1 MHPLGDEMIISPD
14 LIPSILHCL
23 LQTVHK
29 PLIFPRGNIY
39 LNTTQENPSLS
50 SSRKFIKD
58 LQLEQAHKAS
68 FRNREQI
75 EQSKQCGCFFCC
87 RIFPA
92 SEVTDYVSR
101 EEPTALCPYCFTDS
115 VFGDASG
122 YPITEDFLK
131 EMNKRWY

>member
-1 MHPLGDEMIISPD
+1 MRPLGDEMIILPD
-14 LIPSILHCL
+14 LMPIILYCF

-39 LNTTQENPSLS
+39 LNTTQEKPSLS

-68 FRNREQI
+68 SRNREQI
-75 EQSKQCGCFFCC
+75 ERSKQCGCFSCC

-101 EEPTALCPYCFTDS
+101 EEPTALCPYCYTDS
-115 VFGDASG
+115 VLGDASG
-122 YPITEDFLK
+122 YPITKEFLK
-131 EMNKRWY
+131 EMNKRWF